1 MKRYALL
8 ILFLVL
14 TLFQLFQI
22 VNLNKNVIDLS
33 VSKQMLYQQ
42 NRLLEREIVDNE
54 KIAKMQHWLEGK
66 QIGDMVLVDFY
77 GKDTVSLNSLLSI
90 KRSFF
95 LFISEKS
102 CTTCYLSY
110 LKQVNS
116 LARKQG
122 FDRVFLLADYEN
134 RIGLKSLLL
143 EHGIRMKVYS
153 VIKTDK
159 LLEQYIEPISFL
171 LTLNRYIDNVFMP
184 YMTNSSQVESYLNI
198 VEERL
203 LND

>member
-1 MKRYALL
+1 M
-8 ILFLVL
+8 
-14 TLFQLFQI
+14 T
-22 VNLNKNVIDLS
+22 DLS
-33 VSKQMLYQQ
+33 ASEQMLYRH
-42 NRLLEREIVDNE
+42 NKLLEREIEDNE
-54 KIAKMQHWLEGK
+54 KIAKMQHWFEGK
-66 QIGDMVLVDFY
+66 QMEDMVLADFY
-77 GKDTVSLNSLLSI
+77 DKDTVSLNSLLSI

-102 CTTCYLSY
+102 CTTCSLPY

-116 LARKQG
+116 LARKHG

-143 EHGIRMKVYS
+143 EHNIRMRVYS

-159 LLEQYIEPISFL
+159 LLEHNIEPISFL
-171 LTLNRYIDNVFMP
+171 LTLNRYIDNVFIP

-203 LND
+203 FNN